1 MLAKPRGAA
10 LFRSCA
16 SPLAW
21 IRIRNGALSDDAPD
35 AERISVLLDLSGLPV
50 APAAAL
56 FAACAAAIAL
66 AGTRLAHIAD
76 ELAERTGM
84 GEIVAGA
91 LFVGGSTSLPGI
103 ITSMTTAAEGHA
115 GLAIGN
121 AVGGLT
127 AQTSFLAIADLAYR
141 RVNLEHAAASV
152 TGLAQAT
159 LLVTMLTIPLIAAS
173 TPEVTILHVHPA
185 SIVLFAMYGFGL
197 RLLVRIKAEPM
208 WSPVPTRDTPR
219 EDAQAGPT
227 PASRR
232 STPQLWRSFAAMAG
246 VTAVAGYIVGEASI
260 ALVAATGLSETAV
273 GTVFTALANSLPE
286 LVTAVAAVR
295 IGAVNLAVGD
305 IIGGNAF
312 EVLFLAAGDLFYT
325 SGSIYHRFTADNVTV
340 TLLAILMTGVLLLG
354 MLRRER
360 RGIANIGWESA
371 LVLALYVASV
381 ALVLA

>member
-1 MLAKPRGAA
+1 M
-10 LFRSCA
+10 
-16 SPLAW
+16 
-21 IRIRNGALSDDAPD
+21 
-35 AERISVLLDLSGLPV
+35 LLDLSGLPA

-56 FAACAAAIAL
+56 FAACALAIAF
-66 AGTRLAHIAD
+66 AGTRLAHVAD
-76 ELAERTGM
+76 ELADRTGM

-103 ITSMTTAAEGHA
+103 ITSMSTAAQGHA

-159 LLVTMLTIPLIAAS
+159 LLVTMLTVPLIAAA
-173 TPEVTILHVHPA
+173 TPPVTVFHIHPA
-185 SIVLFAMYGFGL
+185 SILLFAMYGFGL
-197 RLLVRIKAEPM
+197 RLLVRIRAEPM
-208 WSPVPTRDTPR
+208 WSPVATDDTQD
-219 EDAQAGPT
+219 EAAQAERK
-227 PASRR
+227 ADDRR
-232 STPQLWRSFAAMAG
+232 STAQLWRSFAAMAA
-246 VTAVAGYIVGEASI
+246 VTAVAGYAIGEASI
-260 ALVAATGLSETAV
+260 AVVAATGLSETAV

-286 LVTAVAAVR
+286 LVTAIAAVR

-312 EVLFLAAGDLFYT
+312 EVLFLAAGDLLYT
-325 SGSIYHRFTADNVTV
+325 PGSLYHEFVPDNVTT
-340 TLLAILMTGVLLLG
+340 TLLVILMTGVLLLG

-371 LVLALYVASV
+371 LVLCLYAGSLGIALA
-381 ALVLA
+381 